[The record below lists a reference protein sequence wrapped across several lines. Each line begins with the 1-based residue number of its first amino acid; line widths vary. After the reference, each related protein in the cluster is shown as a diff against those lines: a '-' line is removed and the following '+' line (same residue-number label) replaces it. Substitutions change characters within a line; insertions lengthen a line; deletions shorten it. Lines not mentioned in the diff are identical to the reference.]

1 MISNFPAMLRVWT
14 ALLELLVCQFIIT
27 AVDALINLRDP
38 LGVDVGAYAG
48 VDFTE
53 GMRERQANIVKA
65 RNGNA

>member
-1 MISNFPAMLRVWT
+1 MVPSFPATSRVWT
-14 ALLELLVCQFIIT
+14 VLLGLLVCQFIT